1 MEYKIG
7 EKAQFSKT
15 ISESDV
21 YLFAG
26 ITGDLN
32 PIHINCL
39 EAQKSFAGKRIAHG
53 ALVNGMVST
62 VIGMKLPG
70 PGTIYM
76 EQNSKFVK
84 PVYMGDTI
92 KAVVE
97 VQEILNEAKGVMKLS
112 TIVFNQNDEIVMN
125 GFAVVMVPKEN
136 MHEKD

>member
-53 ALVNGMVST
+53 ALVSGLISN
-62 VIGMKLPG
+62 VIGMKMPG
-70 PGTIYM
+70 PGTVYM
-76 EQNSKFVK
+76 EQDSKFVR
-84 PVYMGDTI
+84 PVFIGDTVR
-92 KAVVE
+92 AEVE
-97 VQEILNEAKGVMKLS
+97 LAEVLNGEKGILKLG
-112 TIVFNQNDEIVMN
+112 TRVYNQDNDMVLD
-125 GFAVVMVPKEN
+125 GFAVVKVMDN
-136 MHEKD
+136 INKDQ

>member
-53 ALVNGMVST
+53 ALVSGLISN
-62 VIGMKLPG
+62 VIGVKMPG
-70 PGTIYM
+70 PGTVYM
-76 EQNSKFVK
+76 EQDSKFVR
-84 PVYMGDTI
+84 PVFIGDTVR
-92 KAVVE
+92 AEVE
-97 VQEILNEAKGVMKLS
+97 LAEVLNGEKGILKLG
-112 TIVFNQNDEIVMN
+112 TRVYNQDNDMVLD
-125 GFAVVMVPKEN
+125 GFAVVKVMDN
-136 MHEKD
+136 INKDQ